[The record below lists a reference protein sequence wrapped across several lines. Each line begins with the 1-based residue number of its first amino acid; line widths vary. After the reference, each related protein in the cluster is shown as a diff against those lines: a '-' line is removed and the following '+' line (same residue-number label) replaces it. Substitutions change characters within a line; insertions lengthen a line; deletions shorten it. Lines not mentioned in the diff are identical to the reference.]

1 MQRPATKE
9 QPTRTEGNLR
19 FPRGAAKFLTKEGER
34 DLALVYLKVDIALND
49 IVFIPVGP
57 PSQYSSPD
65 GPLVTVAESRTEF
78 LGAEVVVTFLK
89 DENSGQVTTSV
100 HVNTK

>member
-1 MQRPATKE
+1 
-9 QPTRTEGNLR
+9 
-19 FPRGAAKFLTKEGER
+19 LTKEGER